1 MSEINKILKNQF
13 GIERKA
19 KPTKQDNRLRE
30 KLAIEE
36 SLRLEQQL
44 VEEVNE
50 IKQKAIEEEL
60 LRDIEERRR
69 VEQES
74 LRLKEQSKFVE
85 EKSLSEDDMKKLD
98 AFSGLIKSFGVE
110 IEPEI
115 VEEDLQLQI
124 KDIKPVI
131 VEEPKIDES
140 KKIEALETLFS
151 GLTALKPKPLVLE
164 TKTPE
169 PVKSVP
175 VVVSQTPVDIREA
188 VKLVKDKTLPTKQET
203 MESTQKLITDVVN
216 NLEDMKGKTEVK
228 EQIDEID
235 ALRGEFNT
243 LQKQVR
249 QSQITIGG
257 LSGSGGGLD
266 PNKIAHNLLP
276 AADDTFDLGSAS
288 KQWRNL
294 YLGGST
300 LIIDGAS
307 LAAGELTVLDSI
319 TAGTVAASK
328 AVIVDSNKDI
338 SGFRNVTITGNI
350 VIPNA
355 GNIGSASDTDA
366 IAIASNGIV
375 TFSQAPVFPDGSIA
389 VADLDIDGATDI
401 NADIV
406 DADLFIIDDGA
417 GGTNRKV
424 TASRIKTYIGDH
436 TDSLAAD
443 NITVGDDAV
452 NITTSSGNIT
462 IDAAANDS
470 DIIFKGTDG
479 SADITMLTLDGSN
492 AGDATFNRNV
502 TVTGDLTVNGDT
514 TTVNT
519 ATLSVEDP
527 LIKLANGNNSSDSLD
542 VGFYG
547 LYDTSG
553 SQDLFAGLFRD
564 ANDSGKFKLFKDL
577 QAEPTTTVNT
587 SGTGYAV
594 ATLVANIEGN
604 ITGDVTGN
612 TSGTAAT
619 VTGAAQTNI
628 TSLGTLTTL
637 TVDSIIIN
645 GTNIGH
651 TSDTDA
657 IAIAA
662 DGVVTF
668 SQVPVLPADTI
679 ETADIQD
686 NAVTPAKIAGAVN
699 AQTGTSYTS
708 VLADAFKTVT
718 MSNGSANKLTIPPNS
733 SVAYAIGDRID
744 VVMLGSGTTSIQ
756 GGTGVTLNAVS
767 TGTVAIAAQF
777 AAVSCLK
784 IATDTW
790 VAMGNHGGVS

>member
-1 MSEINKILKNQF
+1 MSDINKILKNKF
-13 GIERKA
+13 GIDREA
-19 KPTKQDNRLRE
+19 QDKRLKE
-30 KLAIEE
+30 QLAIEE
-36 SLRLEQQL
+36 VFLE
-44 VEEVNE
+44 
-50 IKQKAIEEEL
+50 AIEEDLLDTKKKEETL
-60 LRDIEERRR
+60 LRAFEETLLDT
-69 VEQES
+69 E
-74 LRLKEQSKFVE
+74 KKPAPIKKP
-85 EKSLSEDDMKKLD
+85 KSL
-98 AFSGLIKSFGVE
+98 VTE
-110 IEPEI
+110 I
-115 VEEDLQLQI
+115 
-124 KDIKPVI
+124 
-131 VEEPKIDES
+131 
-140 KKIEALETLFS
+140 
-151 GLTALKPKPLVLE
+151 
-164 TKTPE
+164 KTPE
-169 PVKSVP
+169 PINP
-175 VVVSQTPVDIREA
+175 IVVSQTPVDIREA

-203 MESTQKLITDVVN
+203 IEATQKLITDVVD

-249 QSQITIGG
+249 QSQITVGG

-266 PNKIAHNLLP
+266 PNKIAHSLLP

-300 LIIDGAS
+300 LIVDGAS

-328 AVIVDSNKDI
+328 AVVVDSNKDI

-366 IAIASNGIV
+366 IAIASDGVV
-375 TFSQAPVFPDGSIA
+375 TMNQIPVFSAGINVSGGTIVGTLANTSVTNAMLAGSIA
-389 VADLDIDGATDI
+389 NAKLSNSSITVADGSSTTAISL
-401 NADIV
+401 
-406 DADLFIIDDGA
+406 
-417 GGTNRKV
+417 GGTITFSGTSNEV
-424 TASRIKTYIGDH
+424 AVGESSGT
-436 TDSLAAD
+436 
-443 NITVGDDAV
+443 ITVGLPDDV
-452 NITTSSGNIT
+452 T
-462 IDAAANDS
+462 IA
-470 DIIFKGTDG
+470 
-479 SADITMLTLDGSN
+479 
-492 AGDATFNRNV
+492 
-502 TVTGDLTVNGDT
+502 GDLTVNGDT

-527 LIKLANGNNSSDSLD
+527 LIKLANGNNSSDSLE

-619 VTGAAQTNI
+619 VTTAAQTNI

-733 SVAYAIGDRID
+733 SVAYAVGDRID

-756 GGTGVTLNAVS
+756 GGSGVTVNAVS